1 VADKNVVEIILK
13 AVDKATKPIQE
24 INKSLKK
31 TFDPLTQFSNKMSAL
46 EKATGILQVSKAFQE
61 VGNKVGD
68 LKNLIVG
75 TGVRVVSTVGLIAGA
90 LTFVSKSSI
99 ESADALLLLSKETGV
114 SVEGLQRLR
123 FIASQ
128 TGSSTED
135 LDAAVK
141 KFTVNMGLARAGQG
155 NLFAIMSKVNPEMLQ
170 QMLHAKDTEGAF
182 KLMLG
187 VIQRLPK
194 AQHQAALA
202 QIAFGRGNLSLVST
216 AKAGSAEY
224 ERLTKRIEQIGIV
237 TKEQAMQANEAADA
251 WQEFWTSLKQA
262 RDVIVMASLPAIRNL
277 AKTFTQFLIDNKV
290 AIQEFATEL
299 GERLPE
305 ILDTLILALKS
316 IAAILAPFISLL
328 AFLGRHVRILK
339 VALGLLAEVFAFR
352 LVFAIAAV
360 TKAVYALGVALAA
373 TPVGWIIILIGIL
386 IAALIAL
393 YVYWDEVVKIW
404 KEAVLVIKSY
414 AQAVQDAIEWTKKL
428 PTKLMTKLGFTT
440 EEANVTGAKGA
451 PVSQQKN
458 YSSIQ
463 VSFDNLPKG
472 ARVSSRSSVDDY
484 LDLTMGYAMQ

>member
-194 AQHQAALA
+194 AQHQARVGPDSLWSRES
-202 QIAFGRGNLSLVST
+202 QSGVHCEGR
-216 AKAGSAEY
+216 
-224 ERLTKRIEQIGIV
+224 KR
-237 TKEQAMQANEAADA
+237 
-251 WQEFWTSLKQA
+251 
-262 RDVIVMASLPAIRNL
+262 
-277 AKTFTQFLIDNKV
+277 
-290 AIQEFATEL
+290 
-299 GERLPE
+299 
-305 ILDTLILALKS
+305 
-316 IAAILAPFISLL
+316 
-328 AFLGRHVRILK
+328 RI
-339 VALGLLAEVFAFR
+339 
-352 LVFAIAAV
+352 
-360 TKAVYALGVALAA
+360 
-373 TPVGWIIILIGIL
+373 
-386 IAALIAL
+386 
-393 YVYWDEVVKIW
+393 
-404 KEAVLVIKSY
+404 
-414 AQAVQDAIEWTKKL
+414 
-428 PTKLMTKLGFTT
+428 
-440 EEANVTGAKGA
+440 
-451 PVSQQKN
+451 
-458 YSSIQ
+458 
-463 VSFDNLPKG
+463 
-472 ARVSSRSSVDDY
+472 
-484 LDLTMGYAMQ
+484 